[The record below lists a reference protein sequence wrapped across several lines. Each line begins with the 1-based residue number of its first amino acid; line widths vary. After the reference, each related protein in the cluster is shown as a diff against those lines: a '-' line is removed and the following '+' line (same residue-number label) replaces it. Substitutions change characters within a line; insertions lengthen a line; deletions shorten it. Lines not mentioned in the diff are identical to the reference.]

1 MHKIINPQGWKK
13 AKGYSNGVV
22 ATGPTL
28 YIGGQI
34 GWNKDQ
40 LFIADDFIGQMEQC
54 LKNIEEVITTAGGQ
68 MTDLVRM
75 TWYVTDK
82 SEYMANQSEIGEV
95 YRKIIGR
102 HFPAMTMVIVSEL
115 VEDKALIEIEATAVL
130 SESV

>member
-1 MHKIINPQGWKK
+1 MHKIINPQDWKK

-40 LFIADDFIGQMEQC
+40 LFPADDFIGQMEQC
-54 LKNIEEVITTAGGQ
+54 LKNIVEVITAAGGQ
-68 MTDLVRM
+68 VTDLVRM

-82 SEYMANQSEIGEV
+82 SEYIANQSEIGEV

-130 SESV
+130 SEPV

>member
-22 ATGPTL
+22 ATGSTL

-54 LKNIEEVITTAGGQ
+54 LKNIVEVITTAGGQ
-68 MTDLVRM
+68 VTDLVRM

-82 SEYMANQSEIGEV
+82 SEYIAYQSEIGEV

-102 HFPAMTMVIVSEL
+102 HFPAMTMVVVSEL

-130 SESV
+130 SESA